1 MKSERSTASRIIRLR
16 RAAGSVLKLQIRPKA
31 EHDHV
36 RNMDVAAALYNVL
49 EGWAHVPPRSD
60 IKPVEDFQRIFGAG
74 NGNAGIGQLNY
85 FGDATIVIGTAGRK
99 SDHIVRT
106 QRERSGKKGW
116 DVKDR
121 RYGYLQTQFLI
132 SRDWFARVSSD
143 KRRAPFIQAKK
154 FHPATDSVAIQPA

>member
-16 RAAGSVLKLQIRPKA
+16 RAAGSVLKLQNRPKA

-36 RNMDVAAALYNVL
+36 RNMDVAPALYNVL

-74 NGNAGIGQLNY
+74 NGNAGVGQLDY

-99 SDHIVRT
+99 SDRIVRT
-106 QRERSGKKGW
+106 QRERSGKKRLGCERSALW
-116 DVKDR
+116 IPAN
-121 RYGYLQTQFLI
+121 TI
-132 SRDWFARVSSD
+132 SDFSGLVCACIVG
-143 KRRAPFIQAKK
+143 
-154 FHPATDSVAIQPA
+154 